1 MGLIESLVWKNK
13 QPKVMWTN
21 DEAEFVLSF
30 LIRVALGLVK
40 KFPNLVRF
48 LSFVKA
54 INKP

>member
-1 MGLIESLVWKNK
+1 
-13 QPKVMWTN
+13 MWTN